1 MFSVTGGW
9 EGLCGR
15 GGCEGWEG
23 LCGQGEVGCGG
34 WGTVWMRW
42 VWRMGEAVWTRRG
55 GCGGWGDCVD
65 ERMGGAVWTKW
76 VWRMGGAVWMRW
88 V

>member
-1 MFSVTGGW
+1 
-9 EGLCGR
+9 
-15 GGCEGWEG
+15 
-23 LCGQGEVGCGG
+23 
-34 WGTVWMRW
+34 
-42 VWRMGEAVWTRRG
+42 MGEAVWTRRG